1 MKFILP
7 LNNLTNNILQT
18 LGPIP
23 IYLLLFVVIYF
34 LMIRPS
40 IQQQKKH
47 ANMLSNLKKG
57 DSVVTKGGLMGKIF
71 EINKENVLLDVGNNA
86 KLRVLKSHIS
96 NIDNQ

>member
-1 MKFILP
+1 MNFTLI
-7 LNNLTNNILQT
+7 LNNLTINILQT

-47 ANMLSNLKKG
+47 QNMLSDLKKG
-57 DSVVTKGGLMGKIF
+57 DSVITKGGLMGKIF
-71 EINKENVLLDVGNNA
+71 EINKENILLDIGNSL
-86 KLRVLKSHIS
+86 KVRVLKSYIVS
-96 NIDNQ
+96 IDN

>member
-1 MKFILP
+1 MNFTLI
-7 LNNLTNNILQT
+7 LNNLTINILQT

-47 ANMLSNLKKG
+47 QNMLSDLKKG
-57 DSVVTKGGLMGKIF
+57 DSVITKGGLMGKIF
-71 EINKENVLLDVGNNA
+71 EINKENILLDIGNSL
-86 KLRVLKSHIS
+86 KVRVLKSYITS
-96 NIDNQ
+96 IDNQ

>member
-7 LNNLTNNILQT
+7 VNNLTNNILQT

-47 ANMLSNLKKG
+47 TNMLSNLKKG
-57 DSVVTKGGLMGKIF
+57 DSVITKGGLMGKIF

>member
-7 LNNLTNNILQT
+7 VNNLTNNILQT

-47 ANMLSNLKKG
+47 ENMLSNLKKG
-57 DSVVTKGGLMGKIF
+57 DSIVTKGGLMGKIF